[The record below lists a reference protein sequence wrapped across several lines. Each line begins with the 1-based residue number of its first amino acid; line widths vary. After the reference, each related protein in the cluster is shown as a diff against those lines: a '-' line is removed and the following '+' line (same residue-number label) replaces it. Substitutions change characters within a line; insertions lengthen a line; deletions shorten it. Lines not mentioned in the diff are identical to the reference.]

1 MRIIPIQIYP
11 SVIVPSCLAGHG
23 IDILNIEDL
32 NVSQVPGRRMIRGKT
47 PCMTNL
53 HRYRAEVYLI
63 KCVIDL

>member
-1 MRIIPIQIYP
+1 M
-11 SVIVPSCLAGHG
+11 PSCLAGHG